1 MTWLIKEVYA
11 SALTW
16 TLLSCRFVVFLK
28 KCLYIENLKRETVST
43 DVGKAVGLRLAGTR
57 GERVFLLLTKNFL
70 VVSCA
75 RSITEFILKQRSW
88 VNMRVIEVAQTA
100 WKRSFVDVD
109 ELKSLLF
116 RTPRKLIL
124 FIWKEWATKTF
135 LPVKATHPVNRTSF
149 GGFAYLFECLSV
161 TLGNS
166 LGLRSQMSPFQCF
179 FMTENIFRF
188 VSVSSN
194 CLKLEILFF
203 ISMNPNSLNGAFL
216 L

>member
-57 GERVFLLLTKNFL
+57 SERVFLLLTKNFL

-100 WKRSFVDVD
+100 WKRSFVDVH

-161 TLGNS
+161 TFGNS

-188 VSVSSN
+188 VPVSSN